1 VTTDILYLT
10 HGRLEFTEASL
21 ATLVFHTDWTK
32 VNEFVVYNDST
43 PEKDGATDTLVRKLA
58 GHLPQVQFRN
68 TNLHSP
74 VGVMSHF
81 LARTSADRFAKIDN
95 DVIVPDGWLN
105 ALTQIMDDHP
115 EVELL
120 GTEIG
125 YGGSPLPDWDGRFG
139 VVRSSHIGG
148 IGLMNVGAFRNR
160 VPFIA
165 NGRFGFTEWQHQQEV
180 GAYWVTPDMPIFLL
194 DRIPVEPW
202 ASLSARYA
210 EEGVSRRDW
219 EKLDPRDANCWEWWT
234 GAHE

>member
-1 VTTDILYLT
+1 
-10 HGRLEFTEASL
+10 
-21 ATLVFHTDWTK
+21 
-32 VNEFVVYNDST
+32 
-43 PEKDGATDTLVRKLA
+43 
-58 GHLPQVQFRN
+58 
-68 TNLHSP
+68 
-74 VGVMSHF
+74 
-81 LARTSADRFAKIDN
+81 
-95 DVIVPDGWLN
+95 
-105 ALTQIMDDHP
+105 
-115 EVELL
+115 
-120 GTEIG
+120 
-125 YGGSPLPDWDGRFG
+125 
-139 VVRSSHIGG
+139 
-148 IGLMNVGAFRNR
+148 MNVGAFRNR